1 MVILLEIHS
10 ILRWIIVILGLLA
23 IIKFL
28 IGMARK
34 SPFGKMDRGL
44 SSGFS
49 GLMDTQA
56 LLGLMFFFWN
66 GFATS
71 NFENYRWEHMFTMLI
86 AATVAH
92 APSMFKKKA
101 SNKYLTSLGAIV
113 VALLLVYVGVMR
125 LPGGWSR

>member
-49 GLMDTQA
+49 GLMDLQVT
-56 LLGLMFFFWN
+56 LGLLYFLITGFGGVGFPMF
-66 GFATS
+66 
-71 NFENYRWEHMFTMLI
+71 RIEHLITMLL
-86 AATVAH
+86 AAVVAH
-92 APSMFKKKA
+92 APSMFKKA
-101 SNKYLTSLGAIV
+101 SNKHAVAFYAILGA
-113 VALLLVYVGVMR
+113 LTLVMIGVYR

>member
-10 ILRWIIVILGLLA
+10 IMRWIIVAVGFIA

-49 GLMDTQA
+49 GLMDLQVA
-56 LLGLMFFFWN
+56 LGLLYFLITGFGGVGFPMF
-66 GFATS
+66 
-71 NFENYRWEHMFTMLI
+71 RIEHLVTMLL
-86 AATVAH
+86 AAVVAH
-92 APSMFKKKA
+92 APSMFKKA
-101 SNKYLTSLGAIV
+101 ANKHAVAFYAILGALILV
-113 VALLLVYVGVMR
+113 VIGVYR

>member
-49 GLMDTQA
+49 GLVDLQVT
-56 LLGLMFFFWN
+56 LGLLYFLITGFGGVGFPMF
-66 GFATS
+66 
-71 NFENYRWEHMFTMLI
+71 RIEHLITMLL
-86 AATVAH
+86 AAVVAH
-92 APSMFKKKA
+92 APSMFKKA
-101 SNKYLTSLGAIV
+101 SNKHAVAFYAILGALALV
-113 VALLLVYVGVMR
+113 VIGVYR